1 MGTATLLEHIS
12 IVCAELALPAPTSV
26 VGSSDSLMVQM
37 LALANREGK
46 TVSQMSFGNK
56 MGWQAMVQTGVI
68 TLANGVSEYALPANM
83 HHGIT
88 ATFWDVNYRW
98 QLLGPLSPQ
107 EFDVL
112 VYGISPA
119 GPRRRFRVTNGKMLI
134 NPVPGLGDVGATLAF
149 EYYTT
154 AWCESATDTLQTSFQ
169 ADADT
174 YLLDDDVMQLGIK
187 WRYLRAK
194 GLDYTE
200 EREQWMA
207 SLLQAMAVDG
217 FDRYLP
223 LDAQARQ
230 DQQLLSEQNVPDTG
244 FGS

>member
-1 MGTATLLEHIS
+1 MGTATLLEHIQ
-12 IVCAELALPAPTSV
+12 IVCAELALPQPTTII
-26 VGSSDSLMVQM
+26 GSNDSLVMQ
-37 LALANREGK
+37 LLSLANREGK
-46 TVSQMSFGNK
+46 SVSKMSFGNN
-56 MGWQAMVQTGVI
+56 MGWQQMVKTWTV
-68 TLANGVSEYALPANM
+68 TLANNVSEYPVPADM
-83 HHGIT
+83 HHAIT

-119 GPRRRFRVTNGKMLI
+119 GPRRRFRITNGKMLI
-134 NPVPGLGDVGATLAF
+134 NPVPGIGDVGATLAS

-154 AWCESATDTLQTSFQ
+154 SWCQSATDTLQSSFQ
-169 ADADT
+169 ADTDT

-200 EREQWMA
+200 ERSQWF
-207 SLLQAMAVDG
+207 SELLQAMAVDG

-223 LDAQARQ
+223 TDAQARQ
-230 DQQLLSEQNVPDTG
+230 DEQLISDQNLPDTG
-244 FGS
+244 YGA

>member
-1 MGTATLLEHIS
+1 MGTATLLQHIQT
-12 IVCAELALPAPTSV
+12 VCNELALPVPTSI
-26 VGSSDSLMVQM
+26 VGSNDAQVMQL

-46 TVSQMSFGNK
+46 YASKLSFGEK
-56 MGWQAMVQTGVI
+56 MGWQQMVKTWTV
-68 TLANGVSEYALPANM
+68 TLANGVSEYSVPTDM
-83 HHGIT
+83 HHAIT
-88 ATFWDVNYRW
+88 STFWDVNYRW

-119 GPRRRFRVTNGKMLI
+119 GPRRRFRITNGKMLI
-134 NPVPGLGDVGATLAF
+134 NPVPGAGDVGATLAS

-154 AWCESATDTLQTSFQ
+154 SWCQSSGSVLQSSWLNDT
-169 ADADT
+169 DT

-187 WRYLRAK
+187 WRFLRAK
-194 GLDYTE
+194 GLDYE
-200 EREQWMA
+200 EEYKQYMA
-207 SLLQAMAVDG
+207 ELLQAMAIDG

-223 LDAQARQ
+223 TDAQARQ

-244 FGS
+244 YGS